1 MTPNEPLPYLRS
13 ITGEPVDG
21 EVYALPDND
30 WQEVLYTA
38 YMGGDLSESRIDTGR
53 EELPD
58 ILIYGDSFT
67 NALECVLWYSFDTM
81 YSYDFRYYTGHTLD
95 ELIRKYQPDVVVC
108 VRDYQQ
114 LLLETGNGK

>member
-1 MTPNEPLPYLRS
+1 
-13 ITGEPVDG
+13 
-21 EVYALPDND
+21 
-30 WQEVLYTA
+30 
-38 YMGGDLSESRIDTGR
+38 MGGDLSVSRIDTGR
-53 EELPD
+53 KELPD

-81 YSYDFRYYTGHTLD
+81 YSYDFRYYTGYTLD